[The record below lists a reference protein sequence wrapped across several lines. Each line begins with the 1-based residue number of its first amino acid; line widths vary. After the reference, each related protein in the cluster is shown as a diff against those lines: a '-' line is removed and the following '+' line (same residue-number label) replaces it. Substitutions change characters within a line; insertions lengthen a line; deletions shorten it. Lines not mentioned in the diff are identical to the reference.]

1 MQKQIKQSF
10 KKYIMFGFTGTP
22 IFGVNASGKKG
33 EMMTTADVFG
43 GELDEK
49 GNHTKPLHTYTI
61 INAIN
66 DKNVLKFNVEYHTQT
81 AMVDGKK
88 VENTNYLDSKRI
100 ALNVKYLLDH
110 FDMKTKRSVQW
121 TATVLTNV
129 EEVIKNYKKKKE
141 DQVEEKKAKVTTT
154 GFNSILACDSVPM
167 AIEYYK
173 ELERQMAEPSAP
185 QLRIATIF
193 TSAANE
199 AENDSNGNIEEDPE
213 GIKGL
218 DSTSREFLD
227 SCITKYNHI
236 FGTSYNT
243 SAELFQNYYKDLSM
257 RTMNKEK
264 EAKGKQAKA
273 DGEKFLKENAQKE
286 GVVTTASG
294 LQYMILEE
302 GDGKSPKAT
311 DKVRCHYEGMLID
324 GTLFDSSL
332 QRGEPA
338 DFPLNGVIAGWTE
351 GLQLMKEGAKYR
363 FFIPYLLGYGAGG
376 AGNSIPPYSTLIFDV
391 ELIKVL

>member
-1 MQKQIKQSF
+1 
-10 KKYIMFGFTGTP
+10 
-22 IFGVNASGKKG
+22 
-33 EMMTTADVFG
+33 MTTADVFG

-173 ELERQMAEPSAP
+173 ELERQMAEPGAP

-213 GIKGL
+213 SIKEL

-227 SCITKYNHI
+227 SCIKSTTIALELHTIRVLNCSKTTTRI
-236 FGTSYNT
+236 FPG
-243 SAELFQNYYKDLSM
+243 AP
-257 RTMNKEK
+257 RTRK
-264 EAKGKQAKA
+264 
-273 DGEKFLKENAQKE
+273 
-286 GVVTTASG
+286 
-294 LQYMILEE
+294 
-302 GDGKSPKAT
+302 
-311 DKVRCHYEGMLID
+311 LIC
-324 GTLFDSSL
+324 SL
-332 QRGEPA
+332 
-338 DFPLNGVIAGWTE
+338 W
-351 GLQLMKEGAKYR
+351 
-363 FFIPYLLGYGAGG
+363 
-376 AGNSIPPYSTLIFDV
+376 
-391 ELIKVL
+391 